1 MIERKQYRAC
11 LTADR
16 DPEALEQAVKEAKG
30 AAQAAVEAGRLLT
43 ASLYRHEDMCF
54 LYYEALKEDV
64 GPTDFLSAMTPF
76 LESWP
81 EEGGKTPWACM
92 YHIYHHSV
100 PQEAADWKKE
110 RTEGKKRIGRIAFLY
125 PDKLFSYTYWHQA
138 IVDEGLLLGDK
149 YQCIALH
156 ENILFSYFEEPRF
169 NVNIKNEPGME
180 SKVIEGWM
188 KADPESH
195 FDRVKAGGANFRIIE
210 QLFTVG

>member
-1 MIERKQYRAC
+1 M
-11 LTADR
+11 
-16 DPEALEQAVKEAKG
+16 
-30 AAQAAVEAGRLLT
+30 
-43 ASLYRHEDMCF
+43 
-54 LYYEALKEDV
+54 
-64 GPTDFLSAMTPF
+64 
-76 LESWP
+76 
-81 EEGGKTPWACM
+81 
-92 YHIYHHSV
+92 
-100 PQEAADWKKE
+100 
-110 RTEGKKRIGRIAFLY
+110 
-125 PDKLFSYTYWHQA
+125 
-138 IVDEGLLLGDK
+138 LGDK